1 MSLLFDLLAAKTR
14 SAAEAVGRVIRRA
27 SESSG
32 RLLRRAEARKRLG
45 ESVRAT
51 YAAAARD
58 EAEAVHARLS
68 EIADAEASRM
78 AAAIRE
84 ATGKDAKPAKGA
96 VSLADVRADLAKSNA
111 RRAKNAINAVRR
123 EVARAKL
130 AASKTGDERAD
141 ALKDALLGTAK
152 SRAKKRFVDSRGH
165 RWKDGT
171 YNAMR
176 ARTMAANA
184 KRRAQIKT
192 LLANGEKLA
201 RITDGVQETTCEAC
215 HLWRGAIVSLT
226 GRSYNGYPP
235 IEKAIAAGVF
245 HPNCI
250 HFIEPF

>member
-1 MSLLFDLLAAKTR
+1 MSRLFDLLSAQTR
-14 SAAEAVGRVIRRA
+14 SAADAVGRVLRRA
-27 SESSG
+27 GEASG
-32 RLLRRAEARKRLG
+32 RLLRHADARRRLG

-51 YAAAARD
+51 YAAAARED
-58 EAEAVHARLS
+58 AEAVHAELAT
-68 EIADAEASRM
+68 IADAEAERM
-78 AAAIRE
+78 AEAIAAKR
-84 ATGKDAKPAKGA
+84 GHPAKAGKGA
-96 VSLADVRADLAKSNA
+96 VSLAEVRADLVKSNA
-111 RRAKNAINAVRR
+111 RRAKNALKNVRKG
-123 EVARAKL
+123 VATAKL
-130 AASKTGDERAD
+130 ENGMADRAEALAD
-141 ALKDALLGTAK
+141 ALKAISR

-176 ARTMAANA
+176 ARTMRANA

-192 LLANGEKLA
+192 LIENGEKLA

-226 GRSYNGYPP
+226 GRSYKGYPP
-235 IEKAIAAGVF
+235 IEKAIEAGVF